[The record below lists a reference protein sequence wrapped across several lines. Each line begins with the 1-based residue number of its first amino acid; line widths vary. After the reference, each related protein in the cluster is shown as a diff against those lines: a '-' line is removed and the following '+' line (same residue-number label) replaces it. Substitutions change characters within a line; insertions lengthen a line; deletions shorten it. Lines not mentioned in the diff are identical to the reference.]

1 MEIQWFIKNFDKL
14 SNVELYNILKLRIDV
29 FVLEQQCIYL
39 DLDDMDQSAMHL
51 FAVQQDQLVAYARI
65 QINELKA
72 SAVIRRV
79 VVHKDFRKMRLG
91 NTLMLKAL
99 DYIDSLKNITHI
111 ALSAQFH
118 LKNFYEALG
127 FHAEGEPY
135 LDTEILHIKM
145 CLDLDSLPRE

>member
-1 MEIQWFIKNFDKL
+1 MEIQWFIKNFDML
-14 SNVELYNILKLRIDV
+14 SNVELYNILKLRISI

-51 FAVQQDQLVAYARI
+51 FAMHQNQLIAYARI
-65 QINELKA
+65 QIDELNA

-79 VVHKDFRKMRLG
+79 VVHQDFRKMRLG
-91 NTLMLKAL
+91 NILMLKAL
-99 DYIDSLKNITHI
+99 DYIDSLNNITHI

-118 LKNFYEALG
+118 LKKFYEGLG

-145 CLDLDSLPRE
+145 IKKR